1 MKEILIKNAY
11 INSFGIDD
19 EVLSDIALINTKS
32 LIDDKIQRYVYIDDG
47 RLKGELIYYRY
58 YGEKKT
64 SSNILNILLPLIL
77 ANTNINKSEEE
88 VIDLIHKYVN
98 YFKLGYLLFEYT
110 MAAVMYNTMIHLLLD
125 DKDIQ
130 YQDLLQKMKESII
143 GLNIELDKGDIVKF
157 QMSRIQA
164 IQVIDEYIDIKCYD
178 YGESV
183 LKDFL
188 NVVYDVYQEDRVV
201 SDKGILSIKKSI
213 LSILGNEVAHDSIDN
228 LSFIKSMSD
237 YLLKLRSYKISKKMF
252 NQKVDPRYLIN
263 LKLDETVQD
272 PILNQTKIISKNDSN
287 ESLNIEIVCKSG
299 RYTFNFIKQK

>member
-19 EVLSDIALINTKS
+19 EVLNDIALINTKS

-98 YFKLGYLLFEYT
+98 YFKLGDLLFEYT

-287 ESLNIEIVCKSG
+287 ESLNIEIDCKSG